1 MRIKILGL
9 FGLAAA
15 VLFLAGFQLPS
26 LPVPLP
32 SGPVPS
38 SPVPA
43 APVPVPSE
51 AGKAISVGTKA
62 GQKAMV
68 AAKGISDSEEYYIGR
83 AVAARLL
90 ARNSLS
96 QNRDAITY
104 VNEVGQTVAQKS
116 SMPRTYRG
124 YHFGILETSE
134 PNAYA
139 CPGGLILI
147 TRGLLKECQNEDELA
162 AVLAHEVAH
171 VAHKDG
177 VKSINKARWTEVL
190 TSTGAEAAR
199 QYGGGV
205 AGSLVSMFESSI
217 DDVFKTLVVN
227 GYSREA
233 EANADRE
240 AVTTLTRAGYDPGAL
255 AAILSRLSSRG
266 GSGGIFR
273 SHPLTAERVQ
283 AVKMLVREGT
293 PNAQEQARTKRFQQV
308 KF

>member
-1 MRIKILGL
+1 MRLKIWGTLV
-9 FGLAAA
+9 LAAA
-15 VLFLAGFQLPS
+15 VLLVAGFKLPN
-26 LPVPLP
+26 LPVPV
-32 SGPVPS
+32 PVPS
-38 SPVPA
+38 A
-43 APVPVPSE
+43 PVPSE

-62 GQKAMV
+62 AQKTMV

-90 ARNSLS
+90 ARSSLS
-96 QNRDAITY
+96 QNQAATTY
-104 VNEVGQTVAQKS
+104 VNEVGQVVAQKS

-124 YHFGILETSE
+124 YHFGILETSD

-139 CPGGLILI
+139 CPGGIILI
-147 TRGLLKECQNEDELA
+147 TRGLIKECQNEDELA

-171 VAHKDG
+171 IAHKDG
-177 VKSINKARWTEVL
+177 IKSINKARWTSVL

-227 GYSREA
+227 GYSRAA
-233 EANADRE
+233 EENADRA
-240 AVTTLTRAGYDPGAL
+240 AVTTLTRAGYNPAAL
-255 AAILSRLSSRG
+255 AAILGRLCSKG
-266 GSGGIFR
+266 GGGIFK
-273 SHPLTAERVQ
+273 SHPLTSQRVE
-283 AVKMLVREGT
+283 AVKMLARQAT
-293 PNAQEQARTKRFQQV
+293 PSPQEQIRTKRFQQI